1 LAADAVTE
9 YRDGGL
15 TDLRGRMA
23 ADLRLGAPD
32 SLGLDLSLAYEGI
45 GVANQRSIVGRA
57 GITGPLN

>member
-1 LAADAVTE
+1 VDAVTE

-15 TDLRGRMA
+15 TDLLGRIA

-45 GVANQRSIVGRA
+45 GVADQRSIVGRA
-57 GITGPLN
+57 GLSGPLN